1 LSTFRLSLNNEFL
14 TDRDI
19 TVDSPLYYNQ
29 LASTVMNMGFSL
41 RNLQQKPGNSLA
53 SANNDIFGT
62 SPQLVFVANYLQ
74 PQQSEKLLNV
84 DLNAGGT
91 GIKKL
96 AIYKQLPRLL
106 SL

>member
-1 LSTFRLSLNNEFL
+1 
-14 TDRDI
+14 
-19 TVDSPLYYNQ
+19 
-29 LASTVMNMGFSL
+29 MGMSM
-41 RNLQQKPGNSLA
+41 RNLQQKPGDSVTGTEADVYGNSPK
-53 SANNDIFGT
+53 T
-62 SPQLVFVANYLQ
+62 VYVANYLQ